1 MQHRMRDYPLSPE
14 EIQKFLAESQAG
26 TIATVGPD
34 GVPYCVPVHFVYVDG
49 AVYFH
54 GLPAG
59 QKLDYI
65 RADPKVCFTVY
76 ELHQLLMDLEER
88 PCFTDTAYT
97 SVVIQGKAALL
108 TDLVEKERAL
118 MAIVQ
123 KYTPQLVE
131 KGLPEARIRGTAV
144 VKITIEHITGKYYR
158 W

>member
-1 MQHRMRDYPLSPE
+1 MQHRMRDYPLSLE

-26 TIATVGPD
+26 TVATVGPD

-97 SVVIQGKAALL
+97 SVVIQGTAALL
-108 TDLVEKERAL
+108 TDL
-118 MAIVQ
+118 AIVQ

-158 W
+158 R

>member
-1 MQHRMRDYPLSPE
+1 M
-14 EIQKFLAESQAG
+14 
-26 TIATVGPD
+26 
-34 GVPYCVPVHFVYVDG
+34 
-49 AVYFH
+49 
-54 GLPAG
+54 
-59 QKLDYI
+59 
-65 RADPKVCFTVY
+65 CFTVY

-131 KGLPEARIRGTAV
+131 KGLTEARVRGTAV

-158 W
+158 R

>member
-1 MQHRMRDYPLSPE
+1 MQHRMRDYPLSLE
-14 EIQKFLAESQAG
+14 EIQKFLTESQAG
-26 TIATVGPD
+26 TVATVGPD

-65 RADPKVCFTVY
+65 RAD
-76 ELHQLLMDLEER
+76 
-88 PCFTDTAYT
+88 
-97 SVVIQGKAALL
+97 LL

-131 KGLPEARIRGTAV
+131 KGLPEARVRGTAV
-144 VKITIEHITGKYYR
+144 VKITAEHITGKYYR
-158 W
+158 R

>member
-1 MQHRMRDYPLSPE
+1 MQHRMRDYPLSLG

-26 TIATVGPD
+26 TVATVGPD

-123 KYTPQLVE
+123 K
-131 KGLPEARIRGTAV
+131 
-144 VKITIEHITGKYYR
+144 
-158 W
+158 